1 VQHALGGIRIGVC
14 ILMLNALIKL
24 FKNGIKD
31 LYGLLLFA
39 LAFIATYFN
48 LLSTIIIVICAA
60 IIGITIKHFTQKGGA
75 QS

>member
-1 VQHALGGIRIGVC
+1 
-14 ILMLNALIKL
+14 MLNALIKL

-48 LLSTIIIVICAA
+48 LLSTIIIVVCAA
-60 IIGITIKHFTQKGGA
+60 IIGITIKHFIQKGGV